1 MSSQPVI
8 VRPVP
13 YRLASA
19 FGVLLALV
27 GACLYYLTRPPA
39 RPDPAN
45 VITYLETVTPF
56 WPALFGLAALGV
68 VVALVARRGR
78 HIAHLV
84 AAGVLAAYA
93 FALAYTAVSTGA
105 GWVTACFAVGLTVHT
120 VALAASYTAR

>member
-1 MSSQPVI
+1 MSPQPAI

-19 FGVLLALV
+19 LGVLLALV

-39 RPDPAN
+39 RPDPAS
-45 VITYLETVTPF
+45 VITYLETVVPF
-56 WPALFGLAALGV
+56 WPVLFGFAALGV
-68 VVALVARRGR
+68 LATLVARRGR
-78 HIAHLV
+78 HIAHLA

-93 FALAYTAVSTGA
+93 FALIYTAAATGA

-120 VALAASYTAR
+120 VAVAASYTGR